1 MGTQRD
7 MAELR
12 RRLFGGSE
20 FDEKETFYATVV
32 SVDEER
38 RTCAVEAEEVRY
50 DDVLL
55 HAVADGERRG
65 FCFEPAA
72 GSTVLVSRI
81 GGSNELYVAMFSE
94 VDRARLSVG
103 EKLEA
108 ALDAEGLT
116 LSIGEAKIEATTDRI
131 SIDAPEIVL
140 NGGDHGGLVQVEE
153 LRQSLDSLKRF
164 VEAMHAALPGAFTAV
179 GAAMS
184 ANGAAGKTAYDGA
197 MTGRSIRIEAL
208 ENTKVKH

>member
-1 MGTQRD
+1 MS
-7 MAELR
+7 
-12 RRLFGGSE
+12 GSSG

-32 SVDEER
+32 SVDKER
-38 RTCAVEAEEVRY
+38 RTCTVEVEEVRY

-55 HAVADGERRG
+55 HAVADGEQRG
-65 FCFEPAA
+65 FCFEPAV

-103 EKLEA
+103 EELEA
-108 ALDAEGLT
+108 TLSAEGLS

-131 SIDAPEIVL
+131 AVDAPEIVL

-197 MTGRSIRIEAL
+197 MTGRSIRIEAM